1 MIAINRKYLPII
13 TAAVIF
19 FVGYGALLWAE
30 SAFHLVLLKTRTPLQ
45 KPLDTLPRTLGLFH
59 MRRAWANEKLS
70 SEVVQVLGT
79 KHYLIRRYWYRPMS
93 RSLPGAVVRLNV
105 NYYPTNF
112 ASPHVPNVC
121 WEGAGL
127 VLEKDSYLTLH
138 NIPHADGKKGN
149 LTVRF
154 LSFALPQTD
163 STGLPIAATGGSGLY
178 LNTAYVF
185 QVDGKYVPNPA
196 QVSELFWQKHSKY
209 GYDAKIEIDVLGA
222 TSQKFARRQI
232 ERFFRAALPAIENC
246 LPNWKKLNA
255 PAVLPHKADEQNGQS
270 HK

>member
-1 MIAINRKYLPII
+1 MTNSAKKYLPLAA
-13 TAAVIF
+13 AAVIF
-19 FVGYGALLWAE
+19 FVGYGALIWAQ

-45 KPLDTLPRTLGLFH
+45 KPLDSLPRTIGPFH
-59 MRRAWANEKLS
+59 MRQAWANEKLS
-70 SEVVQVLGT
+70 PEVVQVLGT
-79 KHYLIRRYWYRPMS
+79 HHYLIRRYWYRPMS
-93 RSLPGAVVRLNV
+93 QSTPGAVVRLNV

-127 VLEKDSYLTLH
+127 VLQKDSYLTLH
-138 NIPHADGKKGN
+138 NIPHADGKTGN

-163 STGLPIAATGGSGLY
+163 ATGLPIAATGNTGLY

-196 QVSELFWQKHSKY
+196 QVSELFWRKHSKY
-209 GYDAKIEIDVLGA
+209 GYDAKIEVDVLGA
-222 TSQKFARRQI
+222 TTRKFARRQI
-232 ERFFRAALPAIENC
+232 ARFFRAALPSIENC
-246 LPNWKKLNA
+246 LPDWKKLNA
-255 PAVLPHKADEQNGQS
+255 PAAPLKSAPKKH
-270 HK
+270 

>member
-1 MIAINRKYLPII
+1 MINLKQKYVPVV

-19 FVGYGALLWAE
+19 FVGYGALLWAQ

-45 KPLDTLPRTLGLFH
+45 KPLNDLPRTLGAFH
-59 MRRAWANEKLS
+59 MRSAWANEKLS
-70 SEVVQVLGT
+70 PEVVQVLGT
-79 KHYLIRRYWYRPMS
+79 HHYLIRRYWYRPMS
-93 RSLPGAVVRLNV
+93 RSTPGAVVRLNI

-127 VLEKDSYLTLH
+127 VLQKDSYLTLH
-138 NIPHADGKKGN
+138 NVPHADGKKSN
-149 LTVRF
+149 LTLRF

-163 STGLPIAATGGSGLY
+163 ITGLPVATSGNSGLY

-209 GYDAKIEIDVLGA
+209 GYDAKIEVDVLGA
-222 TSQKFARRQI
+222 TSPKFARKQI
-232 ERFFRAALPAIENC
+232 ARFFRAALPAIEEC

-255 PAVLPHKADEQNGQS
+255 RPASVRKKRVHK
-270 HK
+270 